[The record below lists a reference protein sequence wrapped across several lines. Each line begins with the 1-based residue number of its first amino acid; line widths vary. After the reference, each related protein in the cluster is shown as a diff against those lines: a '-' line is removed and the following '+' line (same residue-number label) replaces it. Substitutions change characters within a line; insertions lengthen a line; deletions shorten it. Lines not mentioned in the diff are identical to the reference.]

1 MRTVQMTRFGSTVA
15 AVAVACAGAGAGVPS
30 ASGASAIA
38 TRVGPASRDFITQ
51 PAPPVRASDFHIEA
65 KRNLPVDNDGLIP
78 NPATPTGSPVAP
90 PSRCTVTFA
99 SASGATSAEV
109 NGWIST
115 HENEITSPTVVCLS
129 GDFAQPLH
137 IWSKTTKALLEVA
150 PSPGHSARFDLGTV
164 QAADTNRNQYWSD
177 SGGISIVD
185 SRSVEIYGL
194 TVENYTFD
202 GTAHV
207 PAGIYVT
214 ARSDTKNTNQRTFPH
229 LSACFLNGG
238 SCSDIYIIDNTVKD
252 ITNAADENHR
262 TKSFCNNGNVDAY
275 GIAVIAGGTATSQEI
290 QHLVVEG
297 NTVSGTRTGQS
308 ETITF
313 NGALKDFLVSGN
325 VVHDVD
331 NIGIDTIGWETGS
344 AQANHGYI
352 DRNTVYNVDTW
363 SNSAYGRWSSAT
375 NACDPLQEN
384 AAGLYDD
391 GGSFIWF
398 RSNTVY
404 NTDQGINLDV
414 ETAAKETDHLLVSG
428 NIVRDG
434 PGTSKSDPSAGA
446 NPPGTRGA
454 STVAGH
460 DPYAMYIDAF
470 GSKATISDVYV
481 HDNVFQNESQ
491 YYLTPEDGMPVVDLG
506 GIWSNIEV
514 WHNTI
519 EGMGATDRFN
529 PLMEV
534 DELPKPGTSNVIDCN
549 DYANLSTATDTVNGN
564 FAMPSTSYLTLAAWR
579 AANKEGWDANSDVG
593 RYSANC
599 PAHSIP

>member
-1 MRTVQMTRFGSTVA
+1 M
-15 AVAVACAGAGAGVPS
+15 
-30 ASGASAIA
+30 
-38 TRVGPASRDFITQ
+38 
-51 PAPPVRASDFHIEA
+51 RASDFHIEA

-363 SNSAYGRWSSAT
+363 SNSAYGRWK
-375 NACDPLQEN
+375 L
-384 AAGLYDD
+384 
-391 GGSFIWF
+391 
-398 RSNTVY
+398 
-404 NTDQGINLDV
+404 
-414 ETAAKETDHLLVSG
+414 
-428 NIVRDG
+428 RDEC
-434 PGTSKSDPSAGA
+434 
-446 NPPGTRGA
+446 
-454 STVAGH
+454 V
-460 DPYAMYIDAF
+460 
-470 GSKATISDVYV
+470 
-481 HDNVFQNESQ
+481 
-491 YYLTPEDGMPVVDLG
+491 
-506 GIWSNIEV
+506 
-514 WHNTI
+514 
-519 EGMGATDRFN
+519 
-529 PLMEV
+529 
-534 DELPKPGTSNVIDCN
+534 
-549 DYANLSTATDTVNGN
+549 
-564 FAMPSTSYLTLAAWR
+564 
-579 AANKEGWDANSDVG
+579 
-593 RYSANC
+593 
-599 PAHSIP
+599 